1 MPLPGW
7 DHPILQRRRDAMREA
22 VTSYLPLPA
31 RRAATRSTPVWT
43 WFTRVALWVGIGM
56 LVAVFAIATDPTK
69 VAVVRRAGHR
79 ARARPRRPA
88 DRLVVAAGAAQ
99 RRRAGAGSRAP
110 IGGGPRQPRYP
121 GGRAASLRAPV
132 LGGCPAE
139 PAPFRRGAATAGGRG
154 HHARQHPL
162 PRRAAANLGPLASHL
177 QRHPPQPLARQG
189 RRLIRAHRPPRAVPR
204 PPASRRR
211 RRRPLL
217 TRVATPAA
225 PGRAPAARRW

>member
-69 VAVVRRAGHR
+69 VAV
-79 ARARPRRPA
+79 
-88 DRLVVAAGAAQ
+88 GAAQ

>member
-69 VAVVRRAGHR
+69 VAVVAILT
-79 ARARPRRPA
+79 AIAAPA
-88 DRLVVAAGAAQ
+88 WRELSWAFRTVIVLGLMWLSVADLGT
-99 RRRAGAGSRAP
+99 
-110 IGGGPRQPRYP
+110 
-121 GGRAASLRAPV
+121 APV

-139 PAPFRRGAATAGGRG
+139 PAPFRRGAATAGVRG
-154 HHARQHPL
+154 HHARQHPR
-162 PRRAAANLGPLASHL
+162 PRRAAANLGARESHL
-177 QRHPPQPLARQG
+177 PRH
-189 RRLIRAHRPPRAVPR
+189 
-204 PPASRRR
+204 
-211 RRRPLL
+211 
-217 TRVATPAA
+217 
-225 PGRAPAARRW
+225 